1 MLMRGSDA
9 KQLSRRALLK
19 GLGMGAGLIALSG
32 LSGCT
37 WFLPRSESS
46 VPLAPA
52 GAGGEAAR
60 RRLAQLAR
68 EAKESWKGVLRAQN
82 RIEHV
87 GAEELERRLR
97 HAKRTMLD
105 LIEEMD
111 RQGVTAQVD
120 AQLQALPEQ
129 FEYPEAVKQY
139 YREEFRGVLTSGQY
153 QQLEEYLARPGTNE
167 PAQRVLQEG
176 GVSSYIRKKLAD
188 VQLQPKAELRL
199 SLTSLAAL
207 WPDWGC
213 TAAACLAAAAAAAAI
228 CQMRGWNSSD
238 CTHAWAAAVGFCL
251 AAFIFCD

>member
-167 PAQRVLQEG
+167 PAQRVLREG
-176 GVSSYIRKKLAD
+176 GISSYLRRKL
-188 VQLQPKAELRL
+188 AELRVEPTANLKASPL
-199 SLTSLAAL
+199 S
-207 WPDWGC
+207 WIWC
-213 TAAACLAAAAAAAAI
+213 FVMICAAAAAVAAAF
-228 CQMRGWNSSD
+228 CEFDQDLCGW
-238 CTHAWAAAVGFCL
+238 AWAVAVGVCIGAGLGCL
-251 AAFIFCD
+251 V

>member
-167 PAQRVLQEG
+167 PAQRVLREG
-176 GVSSYIRKKLAD
+176 GISSYLRRKL
-188 VQLQPKAELRL
+188 AELRVEPTANLKARPL
-199 SLTSLAAL
+199 S
-207 WPDWGC
+207 WIWC
-213 TAAACLAAAAAAAAI
+213 FVMICAAAAAAAAAF
-228 CQMRGWNSSD
+228 CEFYQDLCGW
-238 CTHAWAAAVGFCL
+238 AWAVAVGVCIGAGLGCL
-251 AAFIFCD
+251 V

>member
-1 MLMRGSDA
+1 
-9 KQLSRRALLK
+9 
-19 GLGMGAGLIALSG
+19 
-32 LSGCT
+32 
-37 WFLPRSESS
+37 
-46 VPLAPA
+46 LAPA

-167 PAQRVLQEG
+167 PAQRVLREG
-176 GVSSYIRKKLAD
+176 GISSYLRRKL
-188 VQLQPKAELRL
+188 AELRVEPTANL
-199 SLTSLAAL
+199 KARPLADGWCWLAL
-207 WPDWGC
+207 C
-213 TAAACLAAAAAAAAI
+213 
-228 CQMRGWNSSD
+228 
-238 CTHAWAAAVGFCL
+238 AAAVAVAAALCAAYPNTEICENAWWVALGICIGALACL
-251 AAFIFCD
+251 I